1 MKRLQGS
8 DAGDLPDKGI
18 LSSVQSESTA
28 ENAGSADGVEG
39 AVSAGSDGSDG
50 KAEGAEEA
58 GNAGNAER
66 AQPESL
72 ATLLGGWQASADATL
87 PPVAFVAGWLL
98 SGRSVA
104 WGAAA
109 AIVVGLLFAG
119 YRMVRGEKPRAVLIG
134 LLGVAV
140 AAAIALYT
148 GRAADF
154 FLARI
159 AVNAASA
166 LAWAVSIVIR
176 RPLLGVVVGSVLR
189 QGRHW
194 RRDPA
199 LLRAYSFA
207 SWIWVLMYALRVVV
221 LGLLYLADTVVGL
234 GAVQVLLSWPM
245 LMICL
250 VISGGVFYR
259 TLPKGHPGF
268 RHPVV

>member
-1 MKRLQGS
+1 LQ
-8 DAGDLPDKGI
+8 DKGI

-28 ENAGSADGVEG
+28 KNPA
-39 AVSAGSDGSDG
+39 
-50 KAEGAEEA
+50 GAE
-58 GNAGNAER
+58 
-66 AQPESL
+66 PESL
-72 ATLLGGWQASADATL
+72 AKLLGGWQASADATL

-98 SGRSVA
+98 SGRSVG
-104 WGAAA
+104 WGAVT
-109 AIVVGLLFAG
+109 AIVVGLLFG
-119 YRMVRGEKPRAVLIG
+119 TYRVVRGEKPRAVLIG

-176 RPLLGVVVGSVLR
+176 RPLLGVVIGSVLR
-189 QGRHW
+189 QGPQW

-207 SWIWVLMYALRVVV
+207 SWIWVLMYALRVLV
-221 LGLLYLADTVVGL
+221 LGLLYLADAVVGL
-234 GAVQVLLSWPM
+234 GVVQLLLGWPVFM
-245 LMICL
+245 VCL
-250 VISGGVFYR
+250 VISGWVLYR
-259 TLPKGHPGF
+259 ALPKGHPGF